1 MSDGKRVKND
11 IEDIETSCDHQVSP
25 SAYLIVKVQIDGFAE
40 LSTEEKNS
48 FAKKLLSAGQGDGAS
63 SSTPLPPPSVVY
75 KNTDGDL
82 FLLFPPTADGRSQQN
97 IISRYASMVS
107 LELRLECQVSL
118 VELAS
123 QAKTLIFFQVKV
135 HACAIDSIVSGK
147 VRRRE
152 VESVTF
158 SEAKDLYR
166 SKTGKDWETLP
177 KEARYGMFYRKLG
190 GRYATLSEP
199 IDLRNPEKYQ
209 QYFFV

>member
-25 SAYLIVKVQIDGFAE
+25 GAYLIVKVQIDGFAE
-40 LSTEEKNS
+40 LTSEEKNS
-48 FAKKLLSAGQGDGAS
+48 FAKKLLSN
-63 SSTPLPPPSVVY
+63 STAENSPPSVVY

-82 FLLFPPTADGRSQQN
+82 FLLFPPTTDSRSQQN

-147 VRRRE
+147 IRRRE

-177 KEARYGMFYRKLG
+177 KEARFGMFYRKLG

-209 QYFFV
+209 QYFFA